1 MNNIKDELE
10 TLESIIKGIAVQFGE
25 KCEVVLHDLSGDYE
39 KTIVAIE
46 NGYITGRKVGD
57 CGSNLGL
64 EVLMGTEKNGDR
76 YNYITQLKEGT
87 ILRSSSIYLKDDDGK
102 TIGAICINMDIS
114 DLIMAEKAIQST
126 ILNKT
131 DPEIE
136 EVFVRDV
143 NELLSYLI
151 QQCQKQIGKPVIHM
165 SKEDKMKVVEFLDK
179 KGAFLITKS
188 GDKVCRYL
196 DISKFTLY
204 NYLDEIHSNNTRL
217 EQGRL

>member
-217 EQGRL
+217 EQGHL